1 MLEATIHGSRKEDEK
16 PSYLHHHV
24 PKRAHGTKG
33 KSGSTAT
40 RTRQSCS
47 PRPRSK
53 VRSAH
58 DFPFHGGREA
68 SCAVPK
74 EFIPTFIMN
83 GVDPASAVPEVKAA
97 IGPGKMLSVVRWG
110 KES

>member
-1 MLEATIHGSRKEDEK
+1 VLEATIHGSRKEDEK

-47 PRPRSK
+47 LRPRSK
-53 VRSAH
+53 VRPAH

-68 SCAVPK
+68 SCAAPNENHWVLNPQHAK
-74 EFIPTFIMN
+74 IWYQVVIAFLARHVLGRDVEL
-83 GVDPASAVPEVKAA
+83 PELL
-97 IGPGKMLSVVRWG
+97 G
-110 KES
+110 